1 MAVGQSVVGMVMVV
15 RDRARREAVGM
26 ARVERA
32 VAEVAMA
39 VAVMAMVA
47 AVMAVRVVCR

>member
-1 MAVGQSVVGMVMVV
+1 MVGMVMVV
-15 RDRARREAVGM
+15 RGRARREAVAM

-47 AVMAVRVVCR
+47 AVMAVREGCQ

>member
-1 MAVGQSVVGMVMVV
+1 MAVGQSVGGMVMVV
-15 RDRARREAVGM
+15 RGRARREAVGM
-26 ARVERA
+26 ARAERA

-47 AVMAVRVVCR
+47 AVMAVREGCQ